1 MKATLPTAITSVLTC
16 LLILTT
22 TTHAS
27 TENHLRN
34 VYETGNHL
42 LRDLRDA
49 TGTGFGPTYALGY
62 IVGAAD
68 AYGGSA
74 LCIPGTVTKGQIN
87 DVVRQFL
94 EQEPGIRDLPADI
107 LVLMAL
113 SNHWACPKGRGK
125 EKKRS

>member
-1 MKATLPTAITSVLTC
+1 MKLKAITSTLTC

-22 TTHAS
+22 PTLLTTPAQA
-27 TENHLRN
+27 NN

-74 LCIPGTVTKGQIN
+74 LCIPGTVTKGQLN

-113 SNHWACPKGRGK
+113 SNHWACPKGKGK
-125 EKKRS
+125 DKKRS

>member
-1 MKATLPTAITSVLTC
+1 MKMKMTAITSALTC

-22 TTHAS
+22 PTHAS
-27 TENHLRN
+27 T

-94 EQEPGIRDLPADI
+94 EQEPGIRDMPADV
-107 LVLMAL
+107 LVLIAL

-125 EKKRS
+125 DKKRS